1 MIANILSMLVYRM
14 LGITRDI
21 PSKEATFVHKYGD
34 KFYMIHVQ
42 EIPEQ
47 EEAIA

>member
-1 MIANILSMLVYRM
+1 MQSNILSMIVYRM

-21 PSKEATFVHKYGD
+21 PSKEATFIHKYGD
-34 KFYMIHVQ
+34 RFYMIHVQ

-47 EEAIA
+47 QEAAA